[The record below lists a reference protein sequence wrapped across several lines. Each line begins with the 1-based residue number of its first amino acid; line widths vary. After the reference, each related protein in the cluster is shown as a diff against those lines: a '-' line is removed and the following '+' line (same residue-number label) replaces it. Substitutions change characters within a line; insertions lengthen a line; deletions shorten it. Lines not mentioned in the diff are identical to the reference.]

1 MTSFNKNRFT
11 NPQWKLSIVVT
22 VLSKMY
28 FSKSA
33 LCICYD
39 EQDLNLSC
47 KNTFCN
53 FKKVFFVVFRG
64 LKYKCSIHTK
74 MLWTPSFKL
83 TVGCIKREM
92 NMRMRVP
99 PCQLH
104 VWPTHISNSFSQLT
118 TLRGDAVKLLT
129 LGFSLRV
136 CHTVWKEIIKKKP
149 KTLKSNNI
157 CWYTL

>member
-1 MTSFNKNRFT
+1 
-11 NPQWKLSIVVT
+11 
-22 VLSKMY
+22 MY

-64 LKYKCSIHTK
+64 LKYKCSIHTT

-104 VWPTHISNSFSQLT
+104 VWHMHISNSFSQLT
-118 TLRGDAVKLLT
+118 TLRDAVKLLT

-136 CHTVWKEIIKKKP
+136 CHTVWGKKKNS
-149 KTLKSNNI
+149 KVKQHMLMYVIARDTYYLVTYNNATLYIKFYLVCYGKVI
-157 CWYTL
+157 V